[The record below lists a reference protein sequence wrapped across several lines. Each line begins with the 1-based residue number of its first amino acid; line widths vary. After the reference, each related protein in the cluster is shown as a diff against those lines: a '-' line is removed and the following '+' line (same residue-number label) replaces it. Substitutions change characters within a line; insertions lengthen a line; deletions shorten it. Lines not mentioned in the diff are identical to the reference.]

1 MIYGISL
8 ILMTIFTF
16 MDNKLIKASF
26 KDSVIFR
33 IDNFLQMLEIN
44 VHCVLKEIKIRM
56 IFSQFFL
63 NTALNV
69 IKGIRYIYL
78 LKFTLTAFLLYF
90 SFHLCWI

>member
-8 ILMTIFTF
+8 ILMIIFTF

-33 IDNFLQMLEIN
+33 INNFLQMFEIN

-56 IFSQFFL
+56 IFLQFF
-63 NTALNV
+63 
-69 IKGIRYIYL
+69 
-78 LKFTLTAFLLYF
+78 
-90 SFHLCWI
+90 